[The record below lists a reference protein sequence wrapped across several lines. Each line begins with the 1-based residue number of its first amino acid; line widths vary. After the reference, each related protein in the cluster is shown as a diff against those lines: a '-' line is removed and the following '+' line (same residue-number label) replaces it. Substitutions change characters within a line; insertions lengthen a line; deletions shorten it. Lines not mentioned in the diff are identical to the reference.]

1 MKGKFMEYE
10 WDLMEYGILAIK
22 HGWTIPP
29 NGHVETSSE
38 RNHRYA
44 NAGEL
49 RIAIAMNQRV
59 YQPIFNI
66 PLHLYSVPV
75 IPPFFLVQSEIP
87 SNFGMTW
94 GFSSEME
101 KPPLVDHFSGTPGVF
116 HIYVSYP
123 QVTLDLRPGQP
134 MLNGSPM
141 KN

>member
-29 NGHVETSSE
+29 NGHVETSS
-38 RNHRYA
+38 
-44 NAGEL
+44 
-49 RIAIAMNQRV
+49 
-59 YQPIFNI
+59 IFNI
-66 PLHLYSVPV
+66 PLHPYSVPV

-101 KPPLVDHFSGTPGVF
+101 KPYRPLPIRRAPSTTATLSPSSAIALSCLRRLLIAPVM
-116 HIYVSYP
+116 I
-123 QVTLDLRPGQP
+123 QVA
-134 MLNGSPM
+134 
-141 KN
+141 